1 MKKSIVLS
9 LLTLLLLCCLT
20 LGCVNNPPTSTQTP
34 NSSPDSSSR
43 PVETILP
50 TEKEDALKAFTLDV
64 WKQESLTIIPSEYVD
79 ANGLTDLNYLL
90 VLSSEEI
97 VSCTE
102 EDGAF
107 KLLANVKGEVVA
119 TLKTMQD
126 ENCLLETTI
135 TVTVISTEPGA
146 PIFSQE
152 TYSYDRCAGGK
163 LEIPLDINCGIA
175 SILRIGENRINDLL
189 WRYNQESGC
198 IEIDEEYVLTLA
210 MQDYN
215 ATLTTTGG
223 SADFILKIFNSIPT
237 SFDEVTN
244 KETAIGK
251 NEFVSFDISLGE
263 AQISKITFG
272 DAELSKEDYEV
283 TEGKLKIFASFF
295 KKTATVDERSYKV
308 YLTNNDIYS
317 FTINVSN
324 HLFYSDYDLTII
336 HNELQSSTG
345 QNPLYQDSTRVEVV
359 EAPENSGFEGKVLK
373 FTPHTENVP
382 LDVHGVYT
390 FQSNAG
396 SATWHKLPLNENKYY
411 LITFD
416 YMTEGTTA
424 GENFAFRSWV
434 NNVNAPLNTG
444 KPGEIQHFSHV
455 FKWKE
460 SEAGLF
466 IYGKFVNG
474 GCIYFDNL
482 SIVEL
487 GEEEIFI
494 AADDYKSEENYS
506 INVSLAGYQIKEVLI
521 NGTAVAYTVNN
532 NTITINGDVIK
543 ALPYGIYTVVVKT
556 DLFDLSAKF
565 NHKDPTQKSELYE
578 KSKNF
583 TIGSEFIKLSGLF
596 TNDVTVT
603 SLSRQGANNLDWI
616 NGEWQPISTS
626 YIVVEEDGLV
636 IKKGLLDQVYKTC
649 TYTIQY
655 SNNVTDTF
663 TLTSNAVWF
672 CNFDETYTWHSS
684 LAEDQGVYEIVNNV
698 EGMSGNVIKLETKN
712 WINFEP
718 STWYTRLFCF
728 EKTGWSGT
736 WNDWTLDDNKTYEIS
751 FDMKVIM
758 NGANHDPSIG
768 FGYYYTTGNL
778 GEKPIGVDYTDG
790 EVKRVSII
798 LKGSELSYFALG
810 LDPRHGDL
818 QSICYFDNF
827 GIKEVVA

>member
-1 MKKSIVLS
+1 MKKSVILS

-20 LGCVNNPPTSTQTP
+20 LGCVQPDST
-34 NSSPDSSSR
+34 PDSSIG

-50 TEKEDALKAFTLDV
+50 IEKEDAVKTFTLDV
-64 WKQESLTIIPSEYVD
+64 WKQESVTITPSDYVD
-79 ANGLTDLNYLL
+79 ENGLTDLKYLL

-97 VSCTE
+97 VSCIE
-102 EDGAF
+102 EDEKF
-107 KLLANVKGEVVA
+107 TLLANTKGEVAV
-119 TLKTMQD
+119 TLKTIQG
-126 ENCLLETTI
+126 ETCLLQTAITI
-135 TVTVISTEPGA
+135 TVISTEPGA
-146 PIFSQE
+146 PIFNQE
-152 TYSYDRCAGGK
+152 SYSYDRCAGGK
-163 LEIPLDINCGIA
+163 LEIPLDINGGLA
-175 SILRIGENRINDLL
+175 SILRIDENRVNDLF
-189 WRYNQESGC
+189 WRYNEESGC
-198 IEIDEEYVLTLA
+198 IEIDEEYVLTLN
-210 MQDYN
+210 MQDYHV
-215 ATLTTTGG
+215 TLTTTGG
-223 SADFILKIFNSIPT
+223 SAEFVLIVFNSIPT

-244 KETAIGK
+244 KEVYLGK
-251 NEFVSFDISLGE
+251 DAFVAFDISLGE
-263 AQISKITFG
+263 SQISKITFG
-272 DAELSKEDYEV
+272 DVELSEEDYEV
-283 TEGKLKIFASFF
+283 AENKLKIFASFF
-295 KKTATVDERSYKV
+295 RKTAVGNEQSYKV

-317 FTINVSN
+317 FTINVQN
-324 HLFYSDYDLTII
+324 HIFYSDYDLTIV
-336 HNELQSSTG
+336 HNDLQSSTG
-345 QNPLYQDSTRVEVV
+345 QNPLYQDSTRVEIV

-373 FTPHTENVP
+373 FTPHTEEVP

-434 NNVNAPLNTG
+434 NNVNAPLDTG
-444 KPGEIQHFSHV
+444 KSGELQRFSHV
-455 FKWKE
+455 FKWNE
-460 SEAGLF
+460 SEGGLF

-487 GEEEIFI
+487 GEQEISI
-494 AADDYKSEENYS
+494 TAGDYNSEENYL
-506 INVSLAGYQIKEVLI
+506 IEVNLAGYQIKEVLI
-521 NGTAVAYTVNN
+521 NEISVAYTANE
-532 NTITINGDVIK
+532 NTVTIDGDAIK
-543 ALPYGIYTVVVKT
+543 ALPYGFYTVVVKT
-556 DLFDLSAKF
+556 DLFDLSAEF

-583 TIGSEFIKLSGLF
+583 TIGVEYIKLSGSF
-596 TNDVTVT
+596 TNNVTVT

-649 TYTIQY
+649 IYTIQY
-655 SNNVTDTF
+655 SNNQTDTF

-718 STWYTRLFCF
+718 ASWYTRLFCF
-728 EKTGWSGT
+728 EKTNYSGT

-751 FDMKVIM
+751 FDIKVIM
-758 NGANHDPSIG
+758 NGANHDPSVG
-768 FGYYYTTGNL
+768 LGYYYTTGNL
-778 GEKPIGVDYTDG
+778 GEKAIDVDYTDG

-798 LKGSELSYFALG
+798 IKGSELSYFALG

-827 GIKEVVA
+827 GIKEVVD